1 MLKLSG
7 RKIHDAG
14 LPPGTLV
21 RPESA
26 ASAPIKITLIDY
38 DKQQYAEKEIS
49 KIEDCF
55 QYKDSR
61 TVSWINI
68 DGLNDIGMI
77 EKLGAHFGIHPLMLE
92 DVLNTAQRPKIDEYE
107 DYLFI
112 VLKMLKYDEENAS
125 VDSEQVS
132 LITGKNIVI
141 SFQERSGDVFNPIR
155 DRIRK
160 GKGRIREGGADYLAY
175 ALIDAIVDNY
185 FIIPEKYGEIIE
197 NMEDN
202 LIREPTPEIFQ
213 SLHNLKREMIFL
225 RKAVWPLREVI
236 STMIRGESKLIHK
249 TTVLYLRDVYDHT
262 IQVMDSVESSRDLLS
277 GMVDM
282 YMSSMSNK
290 MNEVMKVLTVIATIF
305 IPLTFIVGI
314 YGMNFNY
321 MPELGWKWAYFAVWG
336 VMIFLAGSMVIY
348 FKKRKWL

>member
-1 MLKLSG
+1 MFKLSG
-7 RKIHDAG
+7 RKIHNAG

-26 ASAPIKITLIDY
+26 VAMPAKITLINY
-38 DKQQYAEKEIS
+38 DRQQYAEKEIS
-49 KIEDCF
+49 RIEDCF
-55 QYKDSR
+55 QCKDSPA
-61 TVSWINI
+61 VSWINI

-77 EKLGAHFGIHPLMLE
+77 EKLGTHFGIHPLMLE

-112 VLKMLKYDEENAS
+112 VLKMLKYDEENES

-282 YMSSMSNK
+282 YMSSMSNR